1 MPISDKQKETNYKM
15 LVDFLQT
22 EKLKHILAFEAA
34 TTPEERKKH
43 EQILVK
49 LLHAQDYIY
58 TIKPQI

>member
-1 MPISDKQKETNYKM
+1 MPISDKQKEANWRF
-15 LVDFLQT
+15 LVDFIQT
-22 EKLKHILAFEAA
+22 EKRNHILAFEAA